1 MKQQNRKTIHHFND
15 PGHAHFLTFSCYQQ
29 LPLLRRERTR
39 HWFVQAVVNAKVK
52 HSFPLLGYVIMPEH
66 VHLVLH
72 PAEETRVGEIVGE
85 IKRSS
90 ALQIHQILLAGQSD
104 LEKRLTVVR
113 NGASRFVFWQRRCYD
128 HNCRSEASTWEKVE
142 YCHSNPV
149 NRGLVSSPEDWYWSS
164 YRWYQGKRDV
174 VLEMNTTDIA

>member
-1 MKQQNRKTIHHFND
+1 MKLKHFDHDGRARFITFCAHKRLPIITNNRFRQIIVDSIDRVRTVSS
-15 PGHAHFLTFSCYQQ
+15 FS
-29 LPLLRRERTR
+29 LL
-39 HWFVQAVVNAKVK
+39 A
-52 HSFPLLGYVIMPEH
+52 YVIMPEH